1 MHYSSLRLIILF
13 GLLIFCK
20 VQLSAQVSISS
31 PNKKITATV
40 SLTDGKPAYKINVGQ
55 TELLLSS
62 KLGITIGTTDYSN
75 GLRFVRASAPQLVT
89 DQYTMIAAKKKQ
101 NSYKATRRTI
111 RYQHQSGAFLELIFQ
126 VSDDGVAFRYVLP
139 GKTEQYETL
148 TAEHTSFHFPSSA
161 KAFLQPMQ
169 VSKTGWEQTNPAYE
183 EHYQQNIPVGTISPS
198 AAGWV
203 YPALFQHNTT
213 WALITEASVGSN
225 DCATRLQAASP
236 NGEYF
241 IGLPDPREIMTGK
254 NLLPQVRLPYA
265 SPWRIITIGSLATI
279 IQSTLGTDLAQPTAV
294 KNTSFVKPGKASW
307 SWINSKD
314 DFIVYDEQKKY
325 IDFAAAMNWQ
335 YCLIDAAWDSKIGYE
350 KVKELADYAR
360 QKNVGLLLWYNSAG
374 DWNTVKYTPKNHL
387 LTAESRS
394 KEFQRLKDMGIK
406 GVKID
411 FFAGDG
417 QSVMEYYQAIL
428 KDAANYQLL
437 VNFHGAT
444 LPRGWS
450 RTYPHLMTA
459 EAVRGFEMITFNQGD
474 ANREA
479 THSAMLPFTRNAF
492 DPMDFTPMNL
502 YKIQTN
508 VVRKTTSAFELATSV
523 LFLSGIQHFA
533 ESPEGMQH
541 VPANIQQFL
550 KDLPTAWDDVKFIDG
565 YPGKYV
571 VIARRH
577 QQKWYIAGING
588 EQTARNIVIDPAFFK
603 KTKARIITEGDTN
616 LSFSE
621 KQIDASKKQTIRLQ
635 PAGGFVIVLE

>member
-1 MHYSSLRLIILF
+1 MQQLLF
-13 GLLIFCK
+13 RSFALLLLCGIAFH
-20 VQLSAQVSISS
+20 VSAQVTISS
-31 PNKKITATV
+31 PDKKIAVKLQLTGNGMLQYTV
-40 SLTDGKPAYKINVGQ
+40 HVGQ
-55 TELLLSS
+55 TELLRPS
-62 KLGITIGTTDYSN
+62 KLGITADATDFSS
-75 GLRFVRASAPQLVT
+75 GLSFVNASAVQTVS
-89 DQYTMIAAKKKQ
+89 DRYSMIHAKRKQ
-101 NSYKATRRTI
+101 NHYNANKRII
-111 RYQHQSGAFLELIFQ
+111 RYKHQTGVLLELIFQ
-126 VSDDGVAFRYVLP
+126 VSNDGVAFRYALP
-139 GKTEQYETL
+139 AGNSPYKML
-148 TAEHTSFHFPSSA
+148 TAEHTSFSFPA
-161 KAFLQPMQ
+161 TATAFLQPMQ

-183 EHYQQNIPVGTISPS
+183 EHYQQNIPVGTTSPS

-203 YPALFQHNTT
+203 YPALFQHNNT
-213 WALITEASVGSN
+213 WALITEAAVGSN
-225 DCATRLQAASP
+225 DCATRLKAESP

-241 IGLPDPREIMTGK
+241 IGLPDPREIITGK
-254 NLLPQVRLPYA
+254 NLLPLITLPYA

-279 IQSTLGTDLAQPTAV
+279 IESTLGTDLANASV
-294 KNTSFVKPGKASW
+294 IKDASFVKPGKASW

-350 KVKELADYAR
+350 KVKELADYAK

-374 DWNTVKYTPKNHL
+374 DWNTVKYTPKDHL
-387 LTAESRS
+387 LTTESRS
-394 KEFQRLKDMGIK
+394 KEFQRLKEMGIK

-417 QSVMEYYQAIL
+417 QSVMEYYHAIL
-428 KDAANYQLL
+428 QDAAKYQLL

-474 ANREA
+474 ADKEA
-479 THSAMLPFTRNAF
+479 THCAMLPFTRNAF

-541 VPANIQQFL
+541 VPSIIQNFL
-550 KDLPTAWDDVKFIDG
+550 RELPTSWDEVKFIDG
-565 YPGKYV
+565 FPGKYV

-588 EQTARNIVIDPAFFK
+588 EQTSREVVIDPVLFK
-603 KTKARIITEGDTN
+603 KTKARIITEGETS
-616 LSFSE
+616 LSFAE
-621 KQIDASKKQTIRLQ
+621 KQIDARKKQTLTLQ